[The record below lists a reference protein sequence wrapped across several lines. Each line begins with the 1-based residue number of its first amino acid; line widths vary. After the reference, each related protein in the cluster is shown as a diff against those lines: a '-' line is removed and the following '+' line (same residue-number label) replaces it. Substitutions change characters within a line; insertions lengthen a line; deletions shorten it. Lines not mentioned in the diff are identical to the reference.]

1 MTIENNIKTDVSKES
16 SEDKSLPNIDRIAL
30 LSDTTSGA
38 NVRSSDKIFLGK
50 EFNPLGYKPSA
61 SQEDSDKSVM
71 DKSYPDNSDKNS
83 TDKDNNGQLS
93 NDKNTRNDD
102 ANSKSNKVKIEYA
115 TILGSTGDD
124 PKKPTV
130 AFLDFFAGGHV
141 PIAETARL
149 NHGSISQLAA
159 DAHGYNTIAIQQKAP
174 VDEYGDADLS
184 KVIDDVDK
192 KIDNGQL
199 KLTKGDAVNISL
211 GNPDPTFD
219 EASEFLGFE
228 VNREN
233 LAQNREKILKE
244 MANIKG
250 DPQAPEDMR
259 QIATRVLATN
269 AAIDRI
275 QAKGIDVV
283 HAAGNDGPDRFSWDF
298 MEANVQLSSASPNGK
313 VDSFSADHSLT
324 QKEDGVIPLTW
335 LNEGNLISKIP
346 IAEQRGRIELGDTGV
361 KFDYKGSDSVL
372 SNNLIFNRD
381 TYSVDKAPDK
391 RSGEIKTPQFMFD
404 PEKTKQSPFKYVS
417 RFVAS
422 EETARENHN
431 HVLTF
436 SEADVA
442 GYVEPGRRED
452 LTKGEKPV
460 IAVAP
465 GTSFSNINYFKHH
478 YQEYLRRK
486 NSW

>member
-1 MTIENNIKTDVSKES
+1 MTIENNKKTDVSKET
-16 SEDKSLPNIDRIAL
+16 SEDKSLPNIDRLAL
-30 LSDTTSGA
+30 LSSDTTNSGVNA
-38 NVRSSDKIFLGK
+38 RSSDKSLLGK

-61 SQEDSDKSVM
+61 SEEDGNKSAV
-71 DKSYPDNSDKNS
+71 DKSYPGNNNTEKSTTENSDKN
-83 TDKDNNGQLS
+83 TGDKENSDKLS
-93 NDKNTRNDD
+93 N
-102 ANSKSNKVKIEYA
+102 VKIEYA

-141 PIAETARL
+141 PIDETARL

-269 AAIDRI
+269 EAIDRI

-298 MEANVQLSSASPNGK
+298 MEANVQLSSASPKGK

-324 QKEDGVIPLTW
+324 QKEDGVIPLTC

-361 KFDYKGSDSVL
+361 KFDYKGSDPVL

-391 RSGEIKTPQFMFD
+391 RKGEIEAPQFMFD

-422 EETARENHN
+422 EKSARDNHN
-431 HVLTF
+431 AVITL

-452 LTKGEKPV
+452 LTNGEKPA

-478 YQEYLRRK
+478 YQDYLRRK